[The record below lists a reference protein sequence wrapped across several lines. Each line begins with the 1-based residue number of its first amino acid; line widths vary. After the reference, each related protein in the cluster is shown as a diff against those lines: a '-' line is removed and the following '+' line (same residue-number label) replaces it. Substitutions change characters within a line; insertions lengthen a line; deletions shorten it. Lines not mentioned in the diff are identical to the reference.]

1 MTQEKHTPGPWR
13 VFGRM
18 TGKVISENGPGMVE
32 ICETGDFRDAELVP
46 FNAER
51 WNADA
56 RLIAAAPDM
65 LEALRDVVSD
75 LFLQIESRR
84 GPKAASQYPSIV
96 AARAAIARATGEK
109 P

>member
-1 MTQEKHTPGPWR
+1 MTQEKHTPGPWQ

-18 TGKVISENGPGMVE
+18 TGRVVSENGPGMVE

-46 FNAER
+46 FNAAR

-65 LEALRDVVSD
+65 LEALQAAQSMHQRYCDRVGASD
-75 LFLQIESRR
+75 GWARTLKSQID
-84 GPKAASQYPSIV
+84 
-96 AARAAIARATGEK
+96 AAITKATGEM

>member
-1 MTQEKHTPGPWR
+1 MSRHTPGPWR

-65 LEALRDVVSD
+65 LKALEEISD
-75 LFLQIESRR
+75 IEPDPDNMDRFHEI
-84 GPKAASQYPSIV
+84 AL
-96 AARAAIARATGEK
+96 AAIDRATGEK